1 MPKPIPPRTRRARE
15 LRAAS
20 TDVEHKLW
28 SVLRNRQLAGAKFRR
43 QLPVDR
49 YFADFACVEAR
60 LIVELDGSQH
70 MEVQAAYDI
79 ERTRTLEAGG
89 WFVMRFWNNDVI
101 DNLEGVVEAILAQL
115 ELASG

>member
-1 MPKPIPPRTRRARE
+1 MLKPAPPRTRRARD

-28 SVLRNRQLAGAKFRR
+28 SAFRNRQLAGAKFRR
-43 QLPVDR
+43 QLPIDR

-60 LIVELDGSQH
+60 LVVELDGSQH
-70 MEVQAAYDI
+70 MEAQAYDA
-79 ERTRTLEAGG
+79 ERTRALEAAG

-101 DNLEGVVEAILAQL
+101 DNIEGVAEAILAQL
-115 ELASG
+115 KLARG

>member
-1 MPKPIPPRTRRARE
+1 MPKPIPPRTRRAHE

-43 QLPVDR
+43 QLPIDR

-60 LIVELDGSQH
+60 LVVELDGSQH
-70 MEVQAAYDI
+70 MEAQAYDA
-79 ERTRTLEAGG
+79 ERTRALEAAG

-101 DNLEGVVEAILAQL
+101 DNIEGVAEAILAQL
-115 ELASG
+115 KLASG